1 MKEHRIGIVNHYYD
15 KIGVAALAL
24 EGELAVGDIIHI
36 KGHTT
41 DFAQKIE
48 SIQIEQKNVEQAE
61 KGDDVAIKVKET
73 ARENDVVYKVLEAW
87 WDDYLINK
95 KL

>member
-1 MKEHRIGIVNHYYD
+1 MKEKRIGIVSHYFS
-15 KIGVAALAL
+15 KIGVASVNL
-24 EGELAVGDIIHI
+24 EGELAVGDTVHI

-48 SIQIEQKNVEQAE
+48 SIQIENKNVKHAI
-61 KGDDVAIKVKET
+61 KGVDVAIQVKET
-73 ARENDVVYKVLEAW
+73 AREHDIVYKVVEAW
-87 WDDYLINK
+87 FDDYLRNT

>member
-1 MKEHRIGIVNHYYD
+1 MKEERIGIVNHYYD

-48 SIQIEQKNVEQAE
+48 SMQIENKNVERAKE
-61 KGDDVAIKVKET
+61 GDDVAIKVKET
-73 ARENDVVYKVLEAW
+73 AREHDIVYKVEESLV
-87 WDDYLINK
+87 
-95 KL
+95 